1 MVTRPNKIMKQK
13 PKELKQCENCKWFT
27 ENRSDN
33 CNFCLNK
40 NEFKPK
46 QLDVIGRPLY
56 EKPKEH
62 VNNELNTCKHLTSP
76 KLNKPGELVWK
87 KQIKPNDGV
96 RYGFLTINGKYL
108 NKKEF
113 VDFIEKLL
121 ENQRKELLIKQGN
134 RYDK

>member
-40 NEFKPK
+40 NEFKP
-46 QLDVIGRPLY
+46 
-56 EKPKEH
+56 
-62 VNNELNTCKHLTSP
+62 NELD
-76 KLNKPGELVWK
+76 WK

-108 NKKEF
+108 NKKVL

-121 ENQRKELLIKQGN
+121 ENQRKELLIL
-134 RYDK
+134 